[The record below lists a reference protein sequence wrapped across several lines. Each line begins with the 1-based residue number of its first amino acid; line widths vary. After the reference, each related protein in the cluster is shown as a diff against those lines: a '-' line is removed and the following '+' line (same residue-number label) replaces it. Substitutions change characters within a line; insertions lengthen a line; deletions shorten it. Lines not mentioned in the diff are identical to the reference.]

1 MFTFPTELRASSN
14 KEYILLWGMLW
25 KALSILLF
33 SLVGQFTD
41 TPSSSDEM
49 GVLRVKVDT
58 HSLTK
63 RSESRV
69 ARVAKQASKWEGD
82 LIQFATLQI
91 NAIAAAQAAAAGEL
105 QSGDEAEDEAEL
117 EEDEEDAVIHT
128 PIIDKD
134 TDARF
139 YIVLWN

>member
-1 MFTFPTELRASSN
+1 
-14 KEYILLWGMLW
+14 
-25 KALSILLF
+25 
-33 SLVGQFTD
+33 
-41 TPSSSDEM
+41 M

-117 EEDEEDAVIHT
+117 EEDEEDTVIHT
-128 PIIDKD
+128 PIIDKE